1 MQQGQVMKILRIL
14 TAIVSPL
21 LLLPGTSRAAAVI
34 IWPVDPKIAAT
45 ERATALWIE
54 NKGNEPITMQVR
66 TLRWSQ
72 GPQGDLYDDQ
82 DEVVASPPIAVIPA
96 GERQMIRVLRRERPA
111 VALSDQASPGERSYR
126 LLIDEIPTANA
137 PNASRLPAAELA
149 VQMRYSVPLFTYA
162 GSVSAAK
169 PELTATV
176 ERSGSGRTL
185 AIRNTGMLH
194 ARLVDIRTADD
205 KKTQVASGLAGYVLA
220 GQTMRWPVPDGVP
233 EISPLMANVNGAD
246 QRIAAR

>member
-1 MQQGQVMKILRIL
+1 ML
-14 TAIVSPL
+14 TALVSPL
-21 LLLPGTSRAAAVI
+21 LLLPGASRAAAVI

-111 VALSDQASPGERSYR
+111 VAANDQAGPVERSYR

-176 ERSGSGRTL
+176 ERSGSGRVL
-185 AIRNTGMLH
+185 VIRNTGMLH
-194 ARLVDIRTADD
+194 ARLVDIRTADAA
-205 KKTQVASGLAGYVLA
+205 KMQIASGLAGYVLA
-220 GQTMRWPVPDGVP
+220 GQTMRWPVPDGVA
-233 EISPLMANVNGAD
+233 ETSQFIANVNGAD

>member
-1 MQQGQVMKILRIL
+1 MKILHML
-14 TAIVSPL
+14 TALVSPL

-96 GERQMIRVLRRERPA
+96 GQRQMIRMLRRERA
-111 VALSDQASPGERSYR
+111 AAASNDQTGPGERSYR

-176 ERSGSGRTL
+176 ERSGSGRML
-185 AIRNTGMLH
+185 VIRNTGMLH
-194 ARLVDIRTADD
+194 ARLVDIRTADAA
-205 KKTQVASGLAGYVLA
+205 KLQIALGLAGYVLA
-220 GQTMRWPVPDGVP
+220 GQTMRWPVPDGVA
-233 EISPLMANVNGAD
+233 ETNQIIANVNGAD

>member
-1 MQQGQVMKILRIL
+1 MKILRIL

-54 NKGNEPITMQVR
+54 NKGNEPITMQIR

-111 VALSDQASPGERSYR
+111 VAANDQAGPGERSYR

-162 GSVSAAK
+162 GSVNAAK

-176 ERSGSGRTL
+176 ERSGGGRTL

-205 KKTQVASGLAGYVLA
+205 KKTSLASGLAGYVLA

-233 EISPLMANVNGAD
+233 DTSPLMANVNGAD

>member
-1 MQQGQVMKILRIL
+1 MQI
-14 TAIVSPL
+14 
-21 LLLPGTSRAAAVI
+21 
-34 IWPVDPKIAAT
+34 
-45 ERATALWIE
+45 
-54 NKGNEPITMQVR
+54 R

-96 GERQMIRVLRRERPA
+96 GQRQMIRVLRRERPA
-111 VALSDQASPGERSYR
+111 AAAYDQTGPGERSYR

-162 GSVSAAK
+162 GSVNAAK
-169 PELTATV
+169 PELTTTV

-205 KKTQVASGLAGYVLA
+205 KKTSLASGLAGYVLA
-220 GQTMRWPVPDGVP
+220 GQTMRWPVPDGIP
-233 EISPLMANVNGAD
+233 ETSPLIANVNGAD

>member
-1 MQQGQVMKILRIL
+1 MKSLRIL

-96 GERQMIRVLRRERPA
+96 GQRQMIRVLRRERPA
-111 VALSDQASPGERSYR
+111 AASNDQAGPGERSYR
-126 LLIDEIPTANA
+126 LLVDEIPTANA

-176 ERSGSGRTL
+176 ERSGSGRML

-194 ARLVDIRTADD
+194 ARLVDIRTADAA
-205 KKTQVASGLAGYVLA
+205 KLQIASGLAGYVLA
-220 GQTMRWPVPDGVP
+220 GQTMRWPVPDGVA
-233 EISPLMANVNGAD
+233 ETNQIIANVNGAD